1 MFVDFSAKFIL
12 TETNSSCIDF
22 KNLFLLQAYLPV
34 SGHFSRPENARVFH
48 SVNMNIS
55 IHIKLNARFK
65 ILRNASIYLNLGIFF
80 PNTADKENLSLYRLN
95 LSELRKRQMHTGVPD
110 IKLLKEADFKGSAWM
125 MRYYK
130 MFFNDY
136 VPVKKSISR
145 HLRRIADI

>member
-1 MFVDFSAKFIL
+1 
-12 TETNSSCIDF
+12 
-22 KNLFLLQAYLPV
+22 
-34 SGHFSRPENARVFH
+34 
-48 SVNMNIS
+48 MNIS